1 MTHADMSMLEVVIDV
16 LQALLPIIAFF
27 LIFQF
32 LFLKYPWVTLKRI
45 LIGVAI
51 TGGGMV
57 LFLGGVFIGFIP
69 IAREMGEFLVQN
81 FDNWVIIAFGFLM
94 GFLATYAEPAVRV
107 LCGQV
112 EKSSGGYISSTLIL
126 WTLSISVAAFVALGM
141 ARIVYQWDFR
151 TIIIIGYLLVLV
163 LMWKSEGN
171 FVAIAFDSGGV
182 ATGPMAVSIIMTMAV
197 GIATGV
203 EGGNPIIDG
212 FGIIALIALAPILFV
227 TGLGALLKIKEER
240 DELRD

>member
-1 MTHADMSMLEVVIDV
+1 MTHTDMSMLEVVIDV
-16 LQALLPIIAFF
+16 LQALLPIIVFF

-32 LFLKYPWVTLKRI
+32 LFIKYPWVTLKRI

-57 LFLGGVFIGFIP
+57 LFLGGVFIGFMP
-69 IAREMGEFLVQN
+69 IARDMGEFLAEN
-81 FDNWVIIAFGFLM
+81 FDNWVIISFGFLM

-112 EKSSGGYISSTLIL
+112 EKSSGGYISATMIL
-126 WTLSISVAAFVALGM
+126 WTLSIGVAAFVALGM
-141 ARIVYQWDFR
+141 ARIVYQFDFR
-151 TIIIIGYLLVLV
+151 EIIIIGYVLALL
-163 LMWKSEGN
+163 LMWKSDGQ

-197 GIATGV
+197 GIASGV
-203 EGGNPIIDG
+203 EGGNPIVDG

-227 TGLGALLKIKEER
+227 SGLGVLLSRKEDN
-240 DELRD
+240 DEL